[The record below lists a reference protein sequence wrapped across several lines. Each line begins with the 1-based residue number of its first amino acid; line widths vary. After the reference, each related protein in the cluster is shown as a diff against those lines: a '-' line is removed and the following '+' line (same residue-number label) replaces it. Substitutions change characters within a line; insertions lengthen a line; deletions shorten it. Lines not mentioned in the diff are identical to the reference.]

1 MDGYWVVAVVAIV
14 AVVAV
19 VVVVVVVV
27 AAAVVKLMLRDRVPL
42 AMNRAGAAESNVI
55 GLGQWIDALNSN
67 PFGANAAEGKWRR
80 WKRWKRWKRPS
91 FAPLDSTFNSMG

>member
-1 MDGYWVVAVVAIV
+1 
-14 AVVAV
+14 
-19 VVVVVVVV
+19 
-27 AAAVVKLMLRDRVPL
+27 MLRDRVPL

-80 WKRWKRWKRPS
+80 WKRPS
-91 FAPLDSTFNSMG
+91 FAPLDSTFNSMGWDKLHAIHEPIHQDQVNYF